1 MDGWLSSGRGG
12 RGMKERET
20 QKERVERQRQRRT
33 EADRDRHTDT
43 EANRRQRD
51 RVGETG
57 KRCFLFCVVLEEP
70 LVISVI
76 LHTYC
81 ETLNV
86 SG

>member
-1 MDGWLSSGRGG
+1 
-12 RGMKERET
+12 MKEKET

-57 KRCFLFCVVLEEP
+57 KRRFLFCVVLEEP